1 MKFSIQWLQEWL
13 ASPIDAENLASTF
26 TMSGLEVESLEPA
39 AGEFQGV
46 VVGLIEAEAPHPD
59 AKRLHCCRVDIGQGE
74 PLPIV
79 CGGVNVRPGLK
90 VALATV
96 GAKLPGGLEIKQ
108 TVLRGEPSHGMICS
122 ARELGLGEDKEGCI
136 IELPADAPV
145 GADLRDYL
153 SLNDYVMDIAL
164 TANRGDCLSISGIAR
179 ESSALLKI
187 KNRPLQIDPA
197 PVTCAD
203 TLTVEV
209 TAPQRCPR
217 YAGRVIRNINHS
229 VQTPTWMQERLRRSG
244 IRSIHPV
251 VDVTNYVMLELGQP
265 MHAFNLENIDEKI
278 QVRLAGIDE
287 SLTLLDGRLMSL
299 TTEDLVI
306 ADKARPLALAGVM
319 GGAASGVAANTR
331 HLFLESAF
339 FSQIPLSLTARRHGL
354 QSDSAYRFSR
364 GVDFEFTG
372 FCSGKGDPITAGHRR
387 R

>member
-46 VVGLIEAEAPHPD
+46 VVGRIEAEAPHPD

-145 GADLRDYL
+145 GTDLRDYL

-319 GGAASGVAANTR
+319 GAR
-331 HLFLESAF
+331 LLE
-339 FSQIPLSLTARRHGL
+339 
-354 QSDSAYRFSR
+354 
-364 GVDFEFTG
+364 
-372 FCSGKGDPITAGHRR
+372 
-387 R
+387 